1 MEASPN
7 RSILQLSTC
16 TRQRHSGRR
25 QIWPSLSF
33 HFEVEIPKF
42 QCLSVKTQPLA
53 SLCVCLL
60 LFFKKSSL
68 LNAGFRQTS
77 RHFCMV
83 LGLWSVPGKGWASGL
98 QEVLPVGQKV
108 KGDSLVLITFLYKWF
123 VLAAVFLWL
132 FSRSHSLPL
141 HPFFLFC
148 FYFVCFNCECHSL
161 FTGLVLC

>member
-33 HFEVEIPKF
+33 EIPKF
-42 QCLSVKTQPLA
+42 QCLSVKAQPLV
-53 SLCVCLL
+53 SLSVCLPFC
-60 LFFKKSSL
+60 FFYIFEYKKKVFSPKTL
-68 LNAGFRQTS
+68 VFRQTS

-98 QEVLPVGQKV
+98 QEVLPVGRKV
-108 KGDSLVLITFLYKWF
+108 KGDSLVFNYLSLQVVCFGSWFFVTFFFLALILSPYT
-123 VLAAVFLWL
+123 
-132 FSRSHSLPL
+132 
-141 HPFFLFC
+141 PFFLFC
-148 FYFVCFNCECHSL
+148 FYFVL
-161 FTGLVLC
+161 F